1 MRDLLVAIE
10 PSTGVLITWS
20 DIITGVLSGI
30 VLILLGRTA
39 VAVKFAAA
47 AGAIMFSNLR
57 MEQRRKNAIE
67 ILRGARDQTT
77 KAQLTYEKD
86 NSILGKDDYSGECH
100 DRFIYIHLRLLDT
113 RLIMKRFCWVK

>member
-67 ILRGARDQTT
+67 ILRGVRDQQQKRNSPT
-77 KAQLTYEKD
+77 KKTIPFWERMIIPVSAM
-86 NSILGKDDYSGECH
+86 IG
-100 DRFIYIHLRLLDT
+100 
-113 RLIMKRFCWVK
+113 